1 MGELITQCLDLVPE
15 KRPGWKEINMRQLEK
30 KAVLIEEF
38 EDRQPMRYDLGT
50 KSDKKSRV
58 TSSQKK
64 RKEIEELII
73 EEEYEK
79 KSLE

>member
-1 MGELITQCLDLVPE
+1 
-15 KRPGWKEINMRQLEK
+15 
-30 KAVLIEEF
+30 
-38 EDRQPMRYDLGT
+38 MRYDLGT